1 MQLCIFQAEN
11 MFERFHPVFGC
22 ECKQLL
28 TMQRLRRQQRHGAGD
43 YLRRDQYWS
52 KNPMNS
58 DTWYGLFVSLSL
70 GGGGWSLLDADC
82 LRRDQ
87 YWSKNPLN
95 SDTWY
100 GFFVSFSLGGGGDVT
115 LFVLKIFRFRR

>member
-1 MQLCIFQAEN
+1 MTSETKKKTLSGESFPDADCL
-11 MFERFHPVFGC
+11 P
-22 ECKQLL
+22 
-28 TMQRLRRQQRHGAGD
+28 
-43 YLRRDQYWS
+43 RDQYWS

-58 DTWYGLFVSLSL
+58 DTWYDFFVPSSL
-70 GGGGWSLLDADC
+70 GVWSFLDADC

-100 GFFVSFSLGGGGDVT
+100 GLFVSLSLGGGGG
-115 LFVLKIFRFRR
+115 